1 MTKQTRY
8 LSRRSN
14 GFFYVG
20 YFLNGKLHWKTT
32 KQTTKP
38 EAREFMKSFTPVENE
53 EKKVTLFSELFE
65 LYKNEHGSYLRPRTL
80 NINSAAVN
88 AFKSILGDKPFSQ
101 YTLSDVERFKRGMLD
116 RKLAPVTTNMYW
128 RSIKT
133 VFSFAVK
140 NDLLEKSP
148 FRNSHQIRLPERRP
162 VFMSKQELAAFYEKV
177 DNPTLRD
184 LYETAALTGLRLG
197 EAVGLSWEQIQF
209 DRRSIEVVNTDVFQ
223 TKSGRA
229 RSVPMN
235 DRVYEILKRRSEK
248 RGRAVFCKEN
258 NGFPYSPS
266 FVTHQFKEY
275 AKASNL
281 SEKFHF
287 HCLRHSCASL
297 LCQAGVSIY
306 AVKEILGHASVVTTQ
321 CYSHLSAN
329 NLLEAVNRI

>member
-1 MTKQTRY
+1 
-8 LSRRSN
+8 
-14 GFFYVG
+14 
-20 YFLNGKLHWKTT
+20 
-32 KQTTKP
+32 
-38 EAREFMKSFTPVENE
+38 MKSFVPDERE

-65 LYKNEHGSYLRPRTL
+65 LYKQEHGRYLRPRTL
-80 NINSAAVN
+80 NINTGGVN

-101 YTLSDVERFKRGMLD
+101 YTLSDVERFKREMLE
-116 RKLAPVTTNMYW
+116 RKLAPVTVNMYW
-128 RSIKT
+128 RGVKT

-162 VFMSKQELAAFYEKV
+162 VFMSKQELAALFGKV
-177 DNPTLRD
+177 DNPALRD
-184 LYETAALTGLRLG
+184 LYEVAALTGLRLG
-197 EAVGLSWEQIQF
+197 EIVGLSWEQIDFEGRQ
-209 DRRSIEVVNTDVFQ
+209 INVVNSEDFQ

-235 DRVYEILKRRSEK
+235 DRVNEILKQRSEK
-248 RGRAVFCKEN
+248 QGRAVFCKG

-275 AKASNL
+275 CKAASL
-281 SEKFHF
+281 SEKYHF

-306 AVKEILGHASVVTTQ
+306 AVKSILGHASVTTTEV
-321 CYSHLSAN
+321 YSHLSPN
-329 NLLEAVNRI
+329 SLLESINKI